1 MKDPVARAIEK
12 FKTHP
17 SVLIIKDKIFQGN
30 NFSFTEVSQFEI
42 EKKIENLNVKKTTTH
57 RNIPPKVLK
66 TSAMVTAE
74 TLLQLFKQA
83 LTTGEFP
90 SNLKNAD
97 VTPVFKKNNPLTKE
111 NYRPVSVLPII
122 SKVFEKLMQNQ
133 INLHIIFFL
142 SPYLFGY
149 RKGFNS

>member
-1 MKDPVARAIEK
+1 M
-12 FKTHP
+12 
-17 SVLIIKDKIFQGN
+17 
-30 NFSFTEVSQFEI
+30 
-42 EKKIENLNVKKTTTH
+42 
-57 RNIPPKVLK
+57 LK

-74 TLLQLFKQA
+74 TFQQLFNQA

-133 INLHIIFFL
+133 INLHIIFFCRHT
-142 SPYLFGY
+142 YLVTERALIVNMLY
-149 RKGFNS
+149 SLLMAKGSR